1 MLKEMR
7 AKTPHLFPFVIYL
20 TGPIFVAFFQGK
32 KIREITKGISI
43 VSTSSLFASLVEEV
57 VLEKVEQKCK
67 CRSSP
72 NHPSRHGKRCFIIA
86 SFCPHHVGVRIF
98 PKNRFGSLLKI
109 DLGRV

>member
-67 CRSSP
+67 TAR
-72 NHPSRHGKRCFIIA
+72 RLTKFLAFIGNVFIA
-86 SFCPHHVGVRIF
+86 TTVAEM
-98 PKNRFGSLLKI
+98 
-109 DLGRV
+109 